1 MQILVWTDPSCIHI
15 PYPKINTY
23 LDVAAQFGT
32 KASSWVEA
40 DVEANFLMNVPLQ
53 SATELRRETLV
64 EPLTVLG
71 TVFFLD
77 AQTMHGITLGKD
89 IHNSPDVAPTSCIV
103 INEEG
108 IIINQE
114 EQQGIN
120 FINKGDRL
128 S

>member
-1 MQILVWTDPSCIHI
+1 
-15 PYPKINTY
+15 
-23 LDVAAQFGT
+23 
-32 KASSWVEA
+32 
-40 DVEANFLMNVPLQ
+40 MNVPLK

-64 EPLTVLG
+64 ELLTVLG
-71 TVFFLD
+71 TVFFFD

-89 IHNSPDVAPTSCIV
+89 IHNSPDVATTSCIV

-108 IIINQE
+108 IIINPE
-114 EQQGIN
+114 EQQGII